1 MVITEN
7 RFHKKIERENLMD
20 YEYWSNYLFQAQ
32 RKVMAVEPITDNEK
46 ELSVNDGYKIQ
57 NLLLDYKCNDGEK
70 IIGAKAGLTSLAK
83 QKAMGVNEPV
93 YGIITDKM
101 KLEPDKKVA
110 LDNFIHPR
118 IEPEIV
124 FILGKDLS
132 GHNLSIEE
140 ILDAT
145 ESICCGLEIIDSRY
159 LDFRFTLAD
168 VVADNTSASA
178 FILGNPIPLDGLK
191 LDLLGCLLE
200 INNEVVATATGAA
213 VLGHPAH
220 AVSLLASWLHKQGK
234 SLKKGWVI
242 LSGGLTNAFPIE
254 PNNYIRGSFAHL
266 GSVSIK
272 I

>member
-1 MVITEN
+1 
-7 RFHKKIERENLMD
+7 MD